1 MWKDLPLDFHKN
13 AMPAAVAA
21 RVAYM
26 AKGNE
31 AFWKMNQ
38 KIFANQG
45 QLSEENYVK
54 WLAKL
59 GIDKAAYDK
68 NKSAAETKVKANL
81 EESKKLGIQG
91 TPNFLIDGEPVT
103 GAQPVDK
110 FKAVI
115 DAHLKKADELKKKGT
130 PDAELYASMVKTY
143 FKQPS
148 EQKPDEPGEE
158 PDDPTVWK
166 ADVSKDNPQ
175 EGKDD
180 ALVTI
185 VTFSEFQ

>member
-1 MWKDLPLDFHKN
+1 
-13 AMPAAVAA
+13 
-21 RVAYM
+21 M

-31 AFWKMNQ
+31 AFWKMNA
-38 KIFANQG
+38 KLFANQG
-45 QLSEENYVK
+45 QLSDENYVK
-54 WLAKL
+54 WLAEL
-59 GIDKAAYDK
+59 GIDKATYEK
-68 NKSAAETKVKANL
+68 LKPAAETKVKANL

-91 TPNFLIDGEPVT
+91 TPNFMIDGEPLT

-130 PDAELYASMVKTY
+130 PEAELYAAMVKTY
-143 FKQPS
+143 FKAAP
-148 EQKPDEPGEE
+148 EQKEPEEE
-158 PDDPTVWK
+158 PEDNTVWK

-180 ALVTI
+180 ALATTVI
-185 VTFSEFQ
+185 FSEFQ